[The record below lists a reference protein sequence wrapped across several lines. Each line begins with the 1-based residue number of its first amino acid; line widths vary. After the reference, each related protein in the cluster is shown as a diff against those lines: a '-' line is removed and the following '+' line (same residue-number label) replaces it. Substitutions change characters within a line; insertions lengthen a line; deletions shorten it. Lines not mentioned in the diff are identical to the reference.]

1 MKATESALKN
11 ALRSE
16 LEKHSKE
23 ELIDIIADLSSAV
36 VFNSI
41 IKGADNISRLNSCI
55 ANLQMQTVN
64 SICDSVTNPFP
75 DWSKSVFDCNS
86 QCCSIRKNLMD
97 D

>member
-1 MKATESALKN
+1 MKASESALKN

-36 VFNSI
+36 VVNSI

-55 ANLQMQTVN
+55 ANLQMQVAN

-86 QCCSIRKNLMD
+86 QCCSIRKNLMSD
-97 D
+97 

>member
-16 LEKHSKE
+16 LEKRSKE
-23 ELIDIIADLSSAV
+23 ELIDIIAGLSSVV

-41 IKGADNISRLNSCI
+41 IKGFDNCI

-86 QCCSIRKNLMD
+86 QCCSIRKV
-97 D
+97 